1 MNSWQELAELEHV
14 ESAANAAFAA
24 ALQKF
29 VSTTILLFL
38 KLVSSLHPSKSAMGG
53 PQVVGSGEAEK
64 MSDGAVMS
72 ADQNQILIELLSQ
85 LVA

>member
-1 MNSWQELAELEHV
+1 
-14 ESAANAAFAA
+14 
-24 ALQKF
+24 
-29 VSTTILLFL
+29 L